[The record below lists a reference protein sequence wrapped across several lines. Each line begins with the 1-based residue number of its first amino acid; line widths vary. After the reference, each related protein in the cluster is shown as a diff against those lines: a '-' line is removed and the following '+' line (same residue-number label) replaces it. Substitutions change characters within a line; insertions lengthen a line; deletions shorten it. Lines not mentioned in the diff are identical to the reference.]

1 SGKPCLDIAV
11 LGHEDSGKS
20 SVVGQLLLSAGEV
33 DDETWDFITNVGSTS
48 FDLFQSAELIPNTPP
63 PPLPPPPRKSCQG
76 SGKDY
81 AQLAWICDTLEDE
94 RENDCSTNITI
105 RTFETSNYQVVL
117 TDLPGHRKYVK
128 SAVVG
133 LCAAECA
140 LIVVPVDED
149 EFTVNFAKAG
159 QLREHC
165 LLAHTLG
172 VTSVIVA
179 INKMDT
185 CGWSQDSFDQIEHEM
200 ERFLKGIGFRDD
212 ALTIV
217 PISAMQKENINTAA
231 ETASW
236 YHGPTLI
243 EAIDSVKRSKPVR
256 RLGSS
261 TSLRVAIQDVRQV
274 PSAGKVAI
282 ARVISGTLSLGMSV
296 TVFPTEDT
304 FEIYSLESFG
314 QAIDQA
320 LPGMIVAFTPSDDS
334 LALRRGHI
342 ISAAEEPA
350 VGCQSFVALFFSS
363 HPGKIHNG
371 YTPTVHCGTA
381 RVPCRFELLQTVNPR
396 NGRIEEEDPEDVPRE
411 GAAIVKMVPQKPM
424 YVDSRQESPVFSR
437 LVIRDNGRTVGT
449 GGVKSVERAE

>member
-1 SGKPCLDIAV
+1 MASEKPCLDIAV
-11 LGHEDSGKS
+11 VGREDSGKS
-20 SVVGQLLLSAGEV
+20 SVVRQLLLSAGEV
-33 DDETWDFITNVGSTS
+33 DDETWDFITN
-48 FDLFQSAELIPNTPP
+48 
-63 PPLPPPPRKSCQG
+63 SCQG
-76 SGKDY
+76 SGKEY
-81 AQLAWICDTLEDE
+81 AELAWICDTLEDE

-105 RTFETSNYQVVL
+105 RTFETSNYKVVL
-117 TDLPGHRKYVK
+117 TGLSSRSSQIRVK

-140 LIVVPVDED
+140 LVVVPADED

-165 LLAHTLG
+165 LLAQTLG

-179 INKMDT
+179 INTMDT
-185 CGWSQDSFDQIEHEM
+185 CGWSQDSFDQTEHEM
-200 ERFLKGIGFRDD
+200 ERFLRRIGFRDD
-212 ALTIV
+212 SFTIV
-217 PISAMQKENINTAA
+217 PVSAMQKENITTAV

-243 EAIDSVKRSKPVR
+243 EAIDSVKRSKPVC

-282 ARVISGTLSLGMSV
+282 ARVISGTLVLGMSV

-314 QAIDQA
+314 EAIDQA

-350 VGCQSFVALFFSS
+350 VGCQSFVALFYSS
-363 HPGKIHNG
+363 HPGKIHND
-371 YTPTVHCGTA
+371 YTPVVHCGTA
-381 RVPCRFELLQTVNPR
+381 RVPCRFELLQTLNPR
-396 NGRIEEEDPEDVPRE
+396 NGRIEEGDPEYVPRQ
-411 GAAIVKMVPQKPM
+411 GAAIVKMVNQKPM

-449 GGVKSVERAE
+449 GGVKSVEPRVAPIWNSRAQIRVSTWSKP